1 MKAADYF
8 AQLQTLLPRGDLWR
22 RDQDASLTLLL
33 KALAAEFA
41 RIDVRAQN
49 LLREADPRTTTE
61 LLEDFERVAGLPDPC
76 VPDVQSMEAR
86 RLRLVQKLTGR
97 GGQSRGFFIELATGL
112 GFPITITEF
121 RRFTAVS
128 SCIDGINQDPWCHVW
143 RINAPAV
150 RIDNMTVTSACNEP
164 IRSWGNELLE
174 CVLTRLK
181 PAHTHL
187 LFGYGGQ

>member
-1 MKAADYF
+1 MKAAGYL
-8 AQLQTLLPRGDLWR
+8 AQLQALLPPGDLWR
-22 RDQDASLTLLL
+22 RDQDASLTNLM
-33 KALAAEFA
+33 KALAQEFA
-41 RIDVRAQN
+41 RIDSRAQD
-49 LLREADPRTTTE
+49 LLREADPRTTSE

-76 VPDVQSMEAR
+76 VPDVQSVEAR

-97 GGQSRGFFIELATGL
+97 GGQSRAFFIELAANL

-121 RRFTAVS
+121 RPFTAVS
-128 SCIDGINQDPWCHVW
+128 SCASAINPNPWCYVW
-143 RINAPAV
+143 LVNAPAV
-150 RIDNMTVTSACNEP
+150 RIDNMTATSACREP